1 MPRCETR
8 WLINEGALTF
18 TRKIFH
24 RAQKFSFISC
34 LLRARISV
42 KELRSQ
48 NIEYELRRLSA
59 AVEFQCL
66 SCIFGVDPV
75 KRLLWGAQVC
85 MLRLS
90 PSILWFMITARTW
103 MWSSWVFSVKSLQVL
118 RSVCLGLPSV
128 RSSHNLSARLQWK
141 LQLSWENMNR

>member
-66 SCIFGVDPV
+66 SCIF
-75 KRLLWGAQVC
+75 WC
-85 MLRLS
+85 WS
-90 PSILWFMITARTW
+90 CETTA
-103 MWSSWVFSVKSLQVL
+103 
-118 RSVCLGLPSV
+118 V
-128 RSSHNLSARLQWK
+128 RSAGLYASLISLYIMIYDYSED
-141 LQLSWENMNR
+141 LDVIQLSLFCEEFASPPKCLPGTSFCTQLSQSLGSTAVETPTFLRKYE